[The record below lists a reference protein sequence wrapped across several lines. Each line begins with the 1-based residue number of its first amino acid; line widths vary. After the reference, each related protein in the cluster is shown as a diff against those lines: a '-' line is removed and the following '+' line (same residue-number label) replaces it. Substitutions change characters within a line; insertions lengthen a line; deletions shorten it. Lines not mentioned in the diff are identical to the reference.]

1 MRHSETMTPETS
13 GANLTPEQKP
23 DAAAQVA
30 EAHRLLNGL
39 REQLDRH
46 PDLEE
51 AISKLEM
58 ALSILTTK
66 TGGML

>member
-1 MRHSETMTPETS
+1 MTQETT
-13 GANLTPEQKP
+13 GANSKPEQNP
-23 DAAAQVA
+23 NAAEQVA
-30 EAHRLLNGL
+30 EAHRILSGL
-39 REQLDRH
+39 RQQLDRH

-51 AISKLEM
+51 AIAKLEM

>member
-1 MRHSETMTPETS
+1 MTPETS
-13 GANLTPEQKP
+13 GPNLTPQP
-23 DAAAQVA
+23 DAAEHVA
-30 EAHRLLNGL
+30 DAHRILSGL
-39 REQLDRH
+39 RQKLDEH

-51 AISKLEM
+51 AIAKLEM